1 MPRQDQYELTTRN
14 FDMPVYRIDLSYDGT
29 KFHGYARQDNA
40 RTVQG
45 ELEAAL
51 AKILARRD
59 QPPTSVAGRTDAGTH
74 ARHQVASLAWLEPIN
89 TVSMA
94 KSLNTI
100 LGPEVTV
107 SSVAEAAGDFDAR
120 YSAKSRTYRYRIL
133 DASHADPFRARYVW
147 HIGKALDLDAMN
159 SALQPLIGPHDF
171 ASFCRDR
178 ADKGTDREIYAAA
191 WSRQQDE
198 LELEITARAFCH
210 QMVRS
215 IVAVCVEAGRGRL
228 NASEVEEMLEARDR
242 THGKGVAPAHG
253 LTLWSVDY

>member
-1 MPRQDQYELTTRN
+1 
-14 FDMPVYRIDLSYDGT
+14 MPVYRIDFSYDGT

-51 AKILARRD
+51 GKILARRD
-59 QPPTSVAGRTDAGTH
+59 RPPTSVAGRTDAGTH
-74 ARHQVASLAWLEPIN
+74 ARHQVASLAWLEPID
-89 TVSMA
+89 TASLA

-100 LGPEVTV
+100 LGPEVSV
-107 SSVAEAAGDFDAR
+107 SSVTEADGDFDAR

-133 DASHADPFRARYVW
+133 DTAHADPFRARYVW
-147 HIGKALDLDAMN
+147 HIDKALDIDAMN
-159 SALQPLIGPHDF
+159 SVLKPLIGPHDF

-178 ADKGTDREIYAAA
+178 LARGTDREIHSAR
-191 WSRQQDE
+191 WSRREDE

-228 NASEVEEMLEARDR
+228 AAADVEAMLEARDR